1 MLLGSSGYLP
11 LVVFYP
17 AMLWVVGGRWWG
29 LLGMVFHLALLLKG
43 VLQDVSQLNG
53 FLVSW
58 TLFAWACSLRCVPL
72 GCWPFPGRV
81 LLERPGCMSILQ
93 RGNGANAAVLLIS
106 PLQDQFFAAEFLM
119 MLAAASFNRHADRAG
134 ML

>member
-1 MLLGSSGYLP
+1 MNTPEALPSLVNKTRHDMTRPLALPFQNSNSTAACAGAAVLLGSSGYLP
-11 LVVFYP
+11 VVVFYP

-72 GCWPFPGRV
+72 GCWPFPGMV
-81 LLERPGCMSILQ
+81 
-93 RGNGANAAVLLIS
+93 
-106 PLQDQFFAAEFLM
+106 FA
-119 MLAAASFNRHADRAG
+119 
-134 ML
+134 